1 MRGLF
6 FSPHREMVSLYCFSS
21 FLKQVYR
28 LVGVIVWGRG
38 GRLGKI
44 REVEGGR
51 RDIFT
56 LGSRKMNH
64 IPILL
69 EHVDFLNG
77 LNRLHIELLK
87 RRLQLLVIRARSL
100 MDFFHLSPG
109 GAFTTILH
117 KQPL

>member
-1 MRGLF
+1 
-6 FSPHREMVSLYCFSS
+6 
-21 FLKQVYR
+21 
-28 LVGVIVWGRG
+28 
-38 GRLGKI
+38 
-44 REVEGGR
+44 
-51 RDIFT
+51 
-56 LGSRKMNH
+56 MNH

-109 GAFTTILH
+109 GAFATILH
-117 KQPL
+117 NQPLLARFTRPSTVNENSSWGGKEHLEAEPIDIEVEKLL

>member
-1 MRGLF
+1 M
-6 FSPHREMVSLYCFSS
+6 
-21 FLKQVYR
+21 
-28 LVGVIVWGRG
+28 G
-38 GRLGKI
+38 GGIGEI

-51 RDIFT
+51 REIFT

-109 GAFTTILH
+109 GAFATILH
-117 KQPL
+117 NQPLLARFTRPSTVNENSSWGGKEHLEAEPIDIEVEKLL